1 MTEEMEHA
9 RAQMVQIWED
19 LDQKGKDDFSSM
31 LGFKGKPESRRRS
44 ARRLVQ
50 GSRSISDE
58 KQQKIRRSYSQRY
71 GRDKVVDLVDREKV
85 DVTEYFKDVVYDKT
99 RAWTGESPPLA
110 FQVPYRIRAV
120 AMAVQ
125 KDSTADDIEG
135 LWTASEVEL
144 WTSGLGRTFSQL
156 ASMLQFEIDR
166 LFEGKIITVDGVE
179 RFYETFGIALS
190 DSGKAPL
197 IAKANASDRVTNDV
211 ASVFTSLDVV
221 IFSPPKAI
229 GIKGA
234 YEKVTYD
241 D

>member
-120 AMAVQ
+120 RWQSRRTLRLMISKVFGRPV
-125 KDSTADDIEG
+125 KLSCG
-135 LWTASEVEL
+135 LLVW
-144 WTSGLGRTFSQL
+144 
-156 ASMLQFEIDR
+156 
-166 LFEGKIITVDGVE
+166 
-179 RFYETFGIALS
+179 
-190 DSGKAPL
+190 
-197 IAKANASDRVTNDV
+197 DV
-211 ASVFTSLDVV
+211 P
-221 IFSPPKAI
+221 SPN
-229 GIKGA
+229 
-234 YEKVTYD
+234 
-241 D
+241 